1 MRSVASTFAG
11 AKAALAPRSVPQT
24 AACRAAPKARASVAV
39 RAKIGQ
45 YLEEFLMENITK
57 NDVRQTTLALAEA
70 SRAIAHKVRTAS
82 CDAIGCVNSFGD
94 NQLAVDV
101 LADNILFEV
110 LRFTG
115 VVYAAC
121 SEEVPEPVDMEPSAD
136 LCVAFD
142 PLDGSSIV
150 DTNFSVGTIFGVY
163 RGKALKNITGRDL
176 EMGGMT
182 QYGPRTTF
190 CVAFKDAPHCYE
202 FLLQASHRPSSSP
215 FSSPSSFCPPSPSTF
230 PFPPSPSYPSAP
242 TCPQDDGR
250 WVLVKETSQIGE
262 GKMFS
267 PGNLRGTTDNVQ
279 YGKLIQHYIAEK
291 YTLRYTGGMVPDVFQ
306 IIVKEKGIFT
316 NISSPSSIA
325 KLRMVFEVAPIA
337 LLVEKAGGAS
347 SIDNKSALDKLIT
360 EYDQRSEIIYGAISE
375 VAFCETV
382 LNGKSDRFADKV
394 TQTLKA

>member
-1 MRSVASTFAG
+1 MASMISAAATSATTTRQTGAARVAAPMRSVASTFAG

-202 FLLQASHRPSSSP
+202 FLLQ
-215 FSSPSSFCPPSPSTF
+215 
-230 PFPPSPSYPSAP
+230 
-242 TCPQDDGR
+242 DDGR

>member
-1 MRSVASTFAG
+1 MISAAATSATTTRQTGAARVAAPMRSVASTFAG

-202 FLLQASHRPSSSP
+202 FLLQ
-215 FSSPSSFCPPSPSTF
+215 
-230 PFPPSPSYPSAP
+230 
-242 TCPQDDGR
+242 DDGR